1 MRAAVFVEPQE
12 FDVREVPVPVLEP
25 GEVLVQTA
33 IAGICGSDI
42 HIVAG
47 SVPQVLP
54 RITGKVLGHE
64 LCGRVVEVAP
74 DVSRVTVGD
83 RVAIEPLVTCR
94 ACVMCRT
101 GRYHLCPDLQ
111 HIGMTWSGGFGEYA
125 KAPAV
130 NVYRLPESV
139 SDEDA
144 SLLDGLA
151 VGIHAVHR
159 TGVHPG
165 STVLVFGGGAI
176 GLATAHAAKWA
187 GASLVALATRGET
200 ARQLA
205 QETGIDVTIDSSRED
220 IDARVREITEGIGV
234 DVAFDAVG
242 GTKRYVQ
249 RAIDQVA
256 PGGKVGVMAVFP
268 EQRVDLGR
276 SYIRKEIDLIACFSY
291 AMWGND
297 SEFQLAIDGLAN
309 GTLYGSP
316 YITHRF
322 ALDEISHAFDVAAHK
337 DGQDAIKVSIVY

>member
-1 MRAAVFVEPQE
+1 MRAAVFVEPHV
-12 FDVREVPVPVLEP
+12 FDVREVPEPVVGP
-25 GEVLVQTA
+25 GEVLVRTA
-33 IAGICGSDI
+33 IAGICGSDV

-54 RITGKVLGHE
+54 RISGKVLGHE

-74 DVSRVTVGD
+74 DVTKVKPGD
-83 RVAIEPLVTCR
+83 RVAIEPLVTCG
-94 ACVMCRT
+94 ACVACRT
-101 GRYHLCPDLQ
+101 GQYHLCPDLQ
-111 HIGMTWSGGFGEYA
+111 HIGMTWSGGFGELA
-125 KAPAV
+125 KAPQE
-130 NVYRLPESV
+130 NVYHLPDSV

-159 TGVHPG
+159 TGVRLG
-165 STVLVFGGGAI
+165 STVFVFGGGAI

-187 GASLVALATRGET
+187 GASLVALATRSET
-200 ARQLA
+200 ARSLA
-205 QETGIDVTIDSSRED
+205 QQTGIDVTIDSSRED
-220 IDARVREITEGIGV
+220 VDQRVREITDGLGV

-249 RAIDQVA
+249 RGIDQVR

-276 SYIRKEIDLIACFSY
+276 SYIRKEVDLIACFSY
-291 AMWGND
+291 AMWGSE
-297 SEFQLAIDGLAN
+297 SEFQLAIDGLAT
-309 GTLYGSP
+309 GKLFGHP

-322 ALDEISHAFDVAAHK
+322 PLDEISHAFDVAAHK

>member
-1 MRAAVFVEPQE
+1 MRAAVFVEPRVFE
-12 FDVREVPVPVLEP
+12 VREVPEPVLGP
-25 GEVLVQTA
+25 GEVLVRTT
-33 IAGICGSDI
+33 IAGICGSDV

-54 RITGKVLGHE
+54 RIMGKVLGHE
-64 LCGRVVEVAP
+64 LCGHVVAVAP
-74 DVSRVTVGD
+74 EVTKVKVGD

-94 ACVMCRT
+94 ACVACRT
-101 GRYHLCPDLQ
+101 GKYHLCPDLQ

-125 KAPAV
+125 KAPEA
-130 NVYRLPESV
+130 NVYLMPESV

-159 TGVHPG
+159 TGVRPG
-165 STVLVFGGGAI
+165 SSVLVFGGGAI

-187 GASLVALATRGET
+187 GASLVALATRSRA
-200 ARQLA
+200 ARELA
-205 QETGIDVTIDSSRED
+205 NATGIDVTIDSARED
-220 IDARVREITEGIGV
+220 IDERVREITDGTGV
-234 DVAFDAVG
+234 DVAFDAAG

-249 RAIDQVA
+249 RAIDQVG

-276 SYIRKEIDLIACFSY
+276 SYIRKEVDLIACFSY

-297 SEFQLAIDGLAN
+297 SEFQLAIDGLAA
-309 GTLYGSP
+309 GKLVGSP

-322 ALDEISHAFDVAAHK
+322 ALDEISHAFEVAAHK

>member
-1 MRAAVFVEPQE
+1 MRAAVFVEPRVFE
-12 FDVREVPVPVLEP
+12 VREVPEPVLGP
-25 GEVLVQTA
+25 GEVLVRNA
-33 IAGICGSDI
+33 IAGICGSDV

-54 RITGKVLGHE
+54 RVAGKVLGHE

-74 DVSRVTVGD
+74 DVTKVKPGD

-94 ACVMCRT
+94 QCVMCRT
-101 GRYHLCPDLQ
+101 GKYHLCPDLQ
-111 HIGMTWSGGFGEYA
+111 HIGMTWSGGFGEFA
-125 KAPAV
+125 KAPAA
-130 NVYRLPESV
+130 NVYLLPDIV

-159 TGVHPG
+159 TGIHPG

-187 GASLVALATRGET
+187 GASLVVLATRSGT
-200 ARQLA
+200 ARRLA
-205 QETGIDVTIDSSRED
+205 LNSGVDVTIDSSIED
-220 IDARVREITEGIGV
+220 VDGRVRELTDGVGV

-249 RAIDQVA
+249 RAIDQVG

-276 SYIRKEIDLIACFSY
+276 SYIRKEVDLIACFSY

-322 ALDEISHAFDVAAHK
+322 PLDEISHAFDVAAHK